1 MRLNFFLWLLIDTLK
16 SQEDGDIGLAPV
28 ETDNDPLGQVIE
40 EEPLPVGN
48 FDDAPVEEEIAS
60 DIIPDPLQEIPV
72 GEQAAEEDVYTSARI
87 AFIILV
93 LGICILLVHYI
104 ILKKLH
110 HVPESV
116 SVVFLGAVIGLIG
129 KILKK

>member
-1 MRLNFFLWLLIDTLK
+1 
-16 SQEDGDIGLAPV
+16 
-28 ETDNDPLGQVIE
+28 
-40 EEPLPVGN
+40 
-48 FDDAPVEEEIAS
+48 
-60 DIIPDPLQEIPV
+60 V

>member
-28 ETDNDPLGQVIE
+28 EAENDPLGQVIE

-60 DIIPDPLQEIPV
+60 DILPDPLQEISV

-116 SVVFLGAVIGLIG
+116 SVVFLGAIIGLIG